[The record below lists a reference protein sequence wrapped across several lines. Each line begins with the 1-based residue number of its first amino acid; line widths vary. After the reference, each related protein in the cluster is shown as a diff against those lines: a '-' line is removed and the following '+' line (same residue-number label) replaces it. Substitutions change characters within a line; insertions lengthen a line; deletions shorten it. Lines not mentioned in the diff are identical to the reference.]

1 MARKKKE
8 EPGRISFQKSEHY
21 GTLVP
26 RIPTSASEYFKMC
39 VEEGE
44 PIGSSFFVVL
54 ETIDVDLDWAPGNPV
69 VKANGFGDRYK
80 RWSRILVDGRV
91 GWVMSLFVEGK

>member
-1 MARKKKE
+1 MARKKRRDN
-8 EPGRISFQKSEHY
+8 GSFSFQKPEHY

-39 VEEGE
+39 VNEGE

-54 ETIDVDLDWAPGNPV
+54 ETVDVDLDWAPGNPV
-69 VKANGFGDRYK
+69 VRGSGFGDRYK
-80 RWSRILVDGRV
+80 SWSRILIDGRV